1 MKRAPTHQLHQ
12 FRRSQTGG
20 YPQPSSSLTTWR
32 LTVRSLLAPKAR
44 IGAGLFPFP
53 GTGADIA
60 QADQF
65 VEHARSLAGRSRAY
79 AGVPTGA
86 ARLPAAYSNRAAG
99 RPVPQRAPTRATNAG
114 EEQSP
119 AARIFL
125 LSSCDTGIAGGATGL
140 PSSTTRN
147 AA

>member
-1 MKRAPTHQLHQ
+1 MISPTLSK
-12 FRRSQTGG
+12 FLRLQTGG
-20 YPQPSSSLTTWR
+20 NPQPTPSLTSWM
-32 LTVRSLLAPKAR
+32 LTVQCLRAPKAR
-44 IGAGLFPFP
+44 IGVDLFPFP
-53 GTGADIA
+53 GIGADIA
-60 QADQF
+60 QADPF
-65 VEHARSLAGRSRAY
+65 VEHARPLAGRSRAY

-114 EEQSP
+114 EEQTP

-125 LSSCDTGIAGGATGL
+125 LSSCDTGIADGVAGL
-140 PSSTTRN
+140 PSSTMRN